1 MCGSSD
7 KSCRLTVV
15 FWSAVVLAAVVAAI
29 VAIVVNHRHKYLL
42 EKERDEKDAD
52 IKECGC

>member
-1 MCGSSD
+1 MCGNSD

-15 FWSAVVLAAVVAAI
+15 FWSAVILAATVAAI